1 MNSIEMPPSNVT
13 GANKVLITISSS
25 KPNVV
30 KSAYHVTK
38 SLREAGFIVSIQV
51 DNENKSDFKWI
62 IKVNDKS
69 SEFVILNHSNKRK
82 QTAQTIG
89 EVIKLLGGKG
99 GS

>member
-1 MNSIEMPPSNVT
+1 MPPSEAT
-13 GANKVLITISSS
+13 ETNKVLITISGD
-25 KPNVV
+25 KPNLV
-30 KSAYHVTK
+30 KSAYNVTK
-38 SLREAGFIVSIQV
+38 SLREAGFIASIQV

-62 IKVNDKS
+62 IEVNDKS
-69 SEFVILNHSNKRK
+69 PEFAILNQSNKRK